1 MDMNN
6 VNIEE
11 IVKQVLSGMT
21 GNAPAQAAASAAPA
35 APTAGPV
42 IPKTA
47 HVAMQIGRAH
57 V

>member
-21 GNAPAQAAASAAPA
+21 GNAPAAAAATSAWLLRQE
-35 APTAGPV
+35 TQFR
-42 IPKTA
+42 KSKSSNDDREETF
-47 HVAMQIGRAH
+47 
-57 V
+57 

>member
-21 GNAPAQAAASAAPA
+21 GNAPAAATVSAPA
-35 APTAGPV
+35 ATTGPRDRV
-42 IPKTA
+42 YL
-47 HVAMQIGRAH
+47 
-57 V
+57 

>member
-21 GNAPAQAAASAAPA
+21 GNAPAAATVSRYLYDL
-35 APTAGPV
+35 
-42 IPKTA
+42 
-47 HVAMQIGRAH
+47 QR
-57 V
+57 

>member
-21 GNAPAQAAASAAPA
+21 GNAPAQQQLQHRLLQTPAAPA
-35 APTAGPV
+35 NPENSTEL
-42 IPKTA
+42 
-47 HVAMQIGRAH
+47 Q
-57 V
+57 

>member
-21 GNAPAQAAASAAPA
+21 GNAPAAQAAPA
-35 APTAGPV
+35 ATAAPTADPV
-42 IPKTA
+42 IPKTTKT
-47 HVAMQIGRAH
+47 
-57 V
+57 

>member
-21 GNAPAQAAASAAPA
+21 GNAPAAATVSAPA
-35 APTAGPV
+35 V
-42 IPKTA
+42 IDNRT
-47 HVAMQIGRAH
+47 VGYG
-57 V
+57 